1 MSQARPAVKPS
12 GILTAA
18 AVAVFVVALG
28 AVSALSLLGTL
39 VLLGLTLLAVA
50 LLLPL
55 WLLPSV
61 SLWLFALLPIGYL
74 TGVPSFVGRF
84 WTPAAIVLAIW
95 AVRVALG
102 PGRHALVRSL
112 RWMIPL
118 TVLLLALG
126 SQGLSSPR
134 SLNWTLLLLV
144 GVALPTAL
152 VSAFDDRTSSAL
164 LRSWFVL
171 GIGLSLV
178 AVIESLVASNPLAP
192 YYNFDQHWS
201 LYRVTTTLG
210 HPLMNGTFFAVT
222 ACLAAFSMVR
232 RDARRGSAGIC
243 FVLTALAAGLTG
255 SRSGVYALVSGLGVG
270 LLVMLVSGR
279 TSLAN
284 KLLGVV
290 LGTAALLVLPALPTI
305 AGRASSAE
313 GVASGLYRDD
323 VIRLTGKLF
332 LADPWFGYG
341 PGTSLIATARSG
353 AQLPLENSVLGSVVS
368 LGVVGSLGVLFL
380 VVLVL
385 IAVVRGGRPDGIAGV
400 AAFVVAGAAFPLWET
415 NAAALVLVGF
425 VLIATR
431 VPLAPTDPALAGSR
445 LDGHLVKPLPD
456 RRKAKVLSPVAR
468 VATRG

>member
-1 MSQARPAVKPS
+1 MSHVRPAVAPS
-12 GILTAA
+12 RVLAVA
-18 AVAVFVVALG
+18 AVAVIVLALG
-28 AVSALSLLGTL
+28 GVSALSPVGTV
-39 VLLGLTLLAVA
+39 VLLGLVLLTVA
-50 LLLPL
+50 ASLPL
-55 WLLPSV
+55 WLLPTA

-74 TGVPSFVGRF
+74 TGVPTFVGRF
-84 WTPAAIVLAIW
+84 WTPAAVVLAIW
-95 AVRVALG
+95 AIRIAVSR
-102 PGRHALVRSL
+102 GRRAFLRSL
-112 RWMIPL
+112 RWMLPL

-126 SQGLSSPR
+126 YLGLSRTR
-134 SLNWTLLLLV
+134 SVNWTLLLIV
-144 GVALPTAL
+144 AVALPVAL
-152 VSAFDDRTSSAL
+152 VSAFDNRTSSTL
-164 LRSWFVL
+164 LKSWFVL

-178 AVIESLVASNPLAP
+178 AVIESLFRSNPLSA

-201 LYRVTTTLG
+201 VYRVTTTLG

-232 RDARRGSAGIC
+232 RDGARGAAFLC
-243 FVLTALAAGLTG
+243 FVLASLAAGLTG

-290 LGTAALLVLPALPTI
+290 LGTTALLVLPALPTI

-323 VIRLTGKLF
+323 VVRLTGKLF
-332 LADPWFGYG
+332 LADPWSGYG

-353 AQLPLENSVLGSVVS
+353 ARLPLENSVLGSLVS

-385 IAVVRGGRPDGIAGV
+385 VTVVRGGRPDGIGGV
-400 AAFVVAGAAFPLWET
+400 AAFVVAGSAFPLWET
-415 NAAALVLVGF
+415 NPAALVLVGF
-425 VLIATR
+425 TVIATR
-431 VPLAPTDPALAGSR
+431 VPVGQGDATAAKRLEQQIARDPG
-445 LDGHLVKPLPD
+445 
-456 RRKAKVLSPVAR
+456 RRAKVLTPVAR
-468 VATRG
+468 LART

>member
-1 MSQARPAVKPS
+1 MSHVRPAVAPS
-12 GILTAA
+12 GVLTAA

-28 AVSALSLLGTL
+28 AVSALSLLATV

-50 LLLPL
+50 ASLPL

-74 TGVPSFVGRF
+74 TGIPTFVGRF
-84 WTPAAIVLAIW
+84 WTPGAIVLTIW
-95 AVRVALG
+95 VVRVALG
-102 PGRHALVRSL
+102 PGRRAFLRSL
-112 RWMIPL
+112 RWMVPL
-118 TVLLLALG
+118 SVLLVAL
-126 SQGLSSPR
+126 SFQGLSTTR
-134 SLNWTLLLLV
+134 SVNWVLLLLV
-144 GVALPTAL
+144 AVALPTAL
-152 VSAFDDRTSSAL
+152 VSAFDNRTSSAL
-164 LRSWFVL
+164 LRSWFIL

-178 AVIESLVASNPLAP
+178 AVLESLVASNPLAA

-232 RDARRGSAGIC
+232 RGGPRGSAGIC
-243 FVLTALAAGLTG
+243 FVLAALAAGLTG

-353 AQLPLENSVLGSVVS
+353 AQLPLENSVLGSIVS
-368 LGVVGSLGVLFL
+368 LGVIGSLGVLFL

-385 IAVVRGGRPDGIAGV
+385 ITTVRGSRPDGIAGV

-415 NAAALVLVGF
+415 NPAALVLVGF
-425 VLIATR
+425 ILIATR
-431 VPLAPTDPALAGSR
+431 APLVHTDPVLSGALG
-445 LDGHLVKPLPD
+445 DQLVTPLPPD
-456 RRKAKVLSPVAR
+456 RRKAKVLAPVAR
-468 VATRG
+468 VARS